1 MEEITP
7 KVSVI
12 MSVYNEE
19 KHLRE
24 AVESI
29 LNQTFKDFEFIIIND
44 GSTDRT
50 GDILESYADERIV
63 IVNQDKTGLTKALN
77 RGLSLARGKYIAR
90 MDADDISL
98 PKRLEKQI
106 QFLEENTGVELVS
119 CHFYEIDSGGCQINL
134 CQLPVKNED
143 IQKSLLVCN
152 QFCHGAA
159 VFKSEC
165 IRTIGTYREFF
176 RFSQDFDL
184 WLRIAEKFKCANLNT
199 PLYKWRINPQSQF
212 SASIKDREDQCLYA
226 AFAIILSKERRKSG
240 QDRLEKFP
248 DKQWNLK
255 REINFKARIVILSK
269 IYLLTSKALQKR
281 RGIASARILAKQ
293 ACYCNPFQWENWRNL
308 LALMRCV

>member
-1 MEEITP
+1 MEKRTP

-12 MSVYNEE
+12 MGVHNGE
-19 KHLRE
+19 KYLKE
-24 AVESI
+24 AVDSI
-29 LNQTFKDFEFIIIND
+29 LHQTFKDFEFIIIND
-44 GSTDRT
+44 GSTDGSRE
-50 GDILESYADERIV
+50 ILESYNDDRVVLIH
-63 IVNQDKTGLTKALN
+63 QDNAGLTRALN
-77 RGLSLARGKYIAR
+77 KGLSLARGKYIAR

-98 PKRLEKQI
+98 PRRLEKQI
-106 QFLEENTGVELVS
+106 QFLEENTGVGLIS
-119 CHFYEIDSGGCQINL
+119 CHFYEIDSEGCRINL

-165 IRTIGTYREFF
+165 IRTIGMYREFF

-199 PLYKWRINPQSQF
+199 PHYKWRINPQSQF
-212 SASIKDREDQCLYA
+212 SVSIKDREEQCLYA

-248 DKQWNLK
+248 DKPRNLK
-255 REINFKARIVILSK
+255 REINFKSRLVILSK

-281 RGIASARILAKQ
+281 RGISSARILAKQ

-308 LALMRCV
+308 LELMRCA

>member
-1 MEEITP
+1 
-7 KVSVI
+7 
-12 MSVYNEE
+12 MSVFNGERY
-19 KHLRE
+19 LRK
-24 AVESI
+24 AVDSI
-29 LNQTFKDFEFIIIND
+29 LHQTFKDFEFIIIND
-44 GSTDRT
+44 GSTDGSRE
-50 GDILESYADERIV
+50 IIESYNDDRIV
-63 IVNQDKTGLTKALN
+63 LIQQDNAGLTRALN
-77 RGLSLARGKYIAR
+77 KGLSLARGKYIAR

-98 PKRLEKQI
+98 PRRLEKQI
-106 QFLEENTGVELVS
+106 QFLEENTGVGLIS
-119 CHFYEIDSGGCQINL
+119 CHFYEIDSGGDRINL

-165 IRTIGTYREFF
+165 IRTIGMYREFF

-212 SASIKDREDQCLYA
+212 SVSIKDREEQCLYA

-240 QDRLEKFP
+240 QDRLEILP
-248 DKQWNLK
+248 DKPRNLK

-281 RGIASARILAKQ
+281 KSISSARILAKQ